1 MHACNYILLLLS
13 LLLCLIKFNL
23 VWFRKGRIC
32 DLLSA
37 DEFGVVP
44 RGSGGLRTIWN
55 YNKGKNRSCPSS
67 QEGTF
72 KIFKNWLGL
81 CLVASSSNISHIVTQ
96 ISKYV
101 TLLIQPPSFAEASN
115 VVVLKASCHH
125 FSWHPYTHTYVSHCV
140 SAY

>member
-1 MHACNYILLLLS
+1 MFLTIYILLLFI
-13 LLLCLIKFNL
+13 CVLIKF
-23 VWFRKGRIC
+23 WF
-32 DLLSA
+32 
-37 DEFGVVP
+37 
-44 RGSGGLRTIWN
+44 GSGKGEFVTCSQQTNSELFHAVLGGLGQFGIITRARIALAPAPKRVRLKSSELTRT
-55 YNKGKNRSCPSS
+55 
-67 QEGTF
+67 
-72 KIFKNWLGL
+72 

>member
-81 CLVASSSNISHIVTQ
+81 CLVASSSNISHIVTP
-96 ISKYV
+96 ISAYV
-101 TLLIQPPSFAEASN
+101 TLLIQPSSFREASN
-115 VVVLKASCHH
+115 VLVLNALCHH
-125 FSWHPYTHTYVSHCV
+125 FSWHPFVSHCV